1 MALVALTSCDPTRRV
16 PQGSYLLKRN
26 HVKVASNSVESSQLE
41 LIVKQKPNKRILWVP
56 LYLYSYNLPDP
67 DKIPLWQARKNA
79 RMDRKNAKRVA
90 RGKEPKPYK
99 RTRAEWLRETVGE
112 APAILDTALVDR
124 SSEQIRL
131 YMVKEGW
138 YQATVRDTVHHNR
151 RKFLSSKRGRPYK
164 RPKVDVEYIV
174 DPGPMYRYRNID
186 FQVNDPA
193 IHAMVRQSWSNT
205 LLDSG
210 ARADADVADDE
221 RTRVTNILRD
231 DGYLYFTRELVR
243 YGADTTVGDHQ
254 VDLVMRIERPISG
267 KNRGVQG
274 TPEGTRYILKDV
286 HVATY
291 RQPRGTGLL
300 PVDTL
305 EYNGYSFLYRNKLEY
320 RPKALLHPI
329 FLRPGELY
337 QQTNASRTYRRLTGL
352 NVFDRVD
359 IAYDTTNT
367 GAPGLANTRITLIP
381 GKEQNLSLEGFGTN
395 RGGAL
400 GTQVSISYKH
410 RNLFGTMGSLLLQS
424 NFGLEAQQQIT
435 GASSTSNEAT
445 GGVGTGSLFNTVS
458 VGPEMTL
465 GFPLRIGSDRSGG
478 GRLLFNALYN
488 YQRRPDY
495 TRELAKYSG
504 GIQWSESLAN
514 TIGVFP
520 LEFNTIKIPH
530 KSDAFEAYLRE
541 ANDPVLRDSYTD
553 HLIVSHRAFFTHST
567 PEGERKRNA
576 FFGRAVFELAGTPL
590 RWIHQLGDAPLTTDT
605 AGNSFHTLAGIR
617 YAEFMK
623 LDVEGRW
630 RRTLHDKSS
639 VAFRAAFGAGLPYGN
654 LSVLPFETSFF
665 VGGAN
670 GLRAWRARSIGPGS
684 YSAPLVAF
692 DRIGE
697 IRIEGNAEY
706 RFKLIGFL
714 EGAFFADVGN
724 IWNFNEDERKPG
736 GDFSKEFI
744 SEVAVGTGVGARLN
758 FNFFIVRFDLGLQTK
773 DPSLPRGERWLFQ
786 PKEEYNASVAEL
798 IGAPYSYKPQFNFNL
813 GIGYPF

>member
-26 HVKVASNSVESSQLE
+26 HVQVMARSVEASELE
-41 LIVKQKPNKRILWVP
+41 PIVKQKPNKRILWVP
-56 LYLYSYNLPDP
+56 LYLHSYNLPDP
-67 DKIPLWQARKNA
+67 EKIPVWQAKKNA
-79 RMDRKNAKRVA
+79 RMDRKNERRVA

-124 SSEQIRL
+124 SAEQIRL

-138 YQATVRDTVHHNR
+138 YEAVVTDSLELRYRKWYGGKLKQPRAVVTYRVR
-151 RKFLSSKRGRPYK
+151 
-164 RPKVDVEYIV
+164 
-174 DPGPMYRYRNID
+174 PGPEYHYRNITFAVD
-186 FQVNDPA
+186 DPA
-193 IHAMVRQSWSNT
+193 IHAIVQESWSNS

-210 ARADADVADDE
+210 ARADADVADAE
-221 RTRVTNILRD
+221 RTRVANLLRD
-231 DGYLYFTRELVR
+231 DGYLFFTRELVR
-243 YGADTTVGDHQ
+243 YGADTTVGAHQ
-254 VDLVMRIERPISG
+254 VDLVMRIERPLSG
-267 KNRGVQG
+267 KDRGLQG
-274 TPEGTRYILKDV
+274 TAEGTRYRLKDV
-286 HVATY
+286 TVATY
-291 RQPRGTGLL
+291 RQPRGTALV

-305 EYNGYSFLYRNKLEY
+305 EFNGYNFLYRNKLEY

-367 GAPGLANTRITLIP
+367 GARGLANARITLIP
-381 GKEQNLSLEGFGTN
+381 GKEQNFSIEGFGTN

-400 GTQVSISYKH
+400 GTQVSVAYKH
-410 RNLFGTMGSLLLQS
+410 RNLFGTLGSLLLQS

-435 GASSTSNEAT
+435 GASSTNTEAT

-458 VGPEMTL
+458 FGPEMTL
-465 GFPLRIGSDRSGG
+465 AFPLRIGSDRSGG

-504 GIQWSESLAN
+504 GMQWSESQGN

-530 KSDAFEAYLRE
+530 KSDEFEAYLRE

-553 HLIVSHRAFFTHST
+553 HLIVSHRVFFTHST

-590 RWIHQLGDAPLTTDT
+590 RLIHQWRDAPLTTDT
-605 AGNSFHTLAGIR
+605 AGNSFYTLAGIR

-623 LDVEGRW
+623 LDLEGRW

-654 LSVLPFETSFF
+654 LAVLPFETSFF

-684 YSAPLVAF
+684 YTAPLEAF

-706 RFKLIGFL
+706 RFKLISFL

-744 SEVAVGTGVGARLN
+744 SELAVGTGVGARLN
-758 FNFFIVRFDLGLQTK
+758 FDFFIVRFDLGMQTK

-786 PKEEYNASVAEL
+786 PKDQYNAYVEEVSGTA
-798 IGAPYSYKPQFNFNL
+798 YSYQPQFNFNL